1 MKKSKKFV
9 AFMLAAC
16 MVCAFPTVITGCDS
30 GDGDGTSQEDVKPEK
45 IKDGTNITLNLGA
58 TQKIKVSE
66 HIKSNGKK
74 VEVSCNSNI
83 ASATLEGD
91 TVTVKGVAKGFA
103 NLILKCIDITVTFN
117 VSVLGEEDGKRP
129 APVFG
134 DLNAELDL
142 NENSFVEVTLAP
154 VFGGDG
160 FDVIYTIANNLI
172 NGAEINGNKLKF
184 APVASGNYEITVS
197 AKCTDIQNPANVYE
211 NITFKVTVN
220 VTKTEA
226 PVYYTVTIDGKE
238 QQVKHG
244 DKIKLPLTTE
254 QEIPEGKQFA
264 GWQVG
269 EQVLSGGSTVIIT
282 QSLTINS
289 VITDKPKE
297 EPVKIKDIEDKS
309 FRLAEGSYI
318 FDIADYITTNGHTV
332 SLTSSEEGVAVV
344 SESGG
349 TVTITAITAG
359 KTEISLVCGSI
370 TLNFGVTVK
379 NAVPVF
385 DNGVINIDR
394 GVSDTGT
401 FEIKP
406 DGAETYSYEYSA
418 DGATVTNIDGKDIL
432 SYTAQSTQN
441 TTLTVNVTAT
451 DSATQA
457 VETLTFTVQVNVKDT
472 SKYRVKN
479 GGFETGDL
487 TGWTLS
493 DPSLAEGVTVV
504 QSAEGYWGGTASY
517 NRTGNY
523 HFNGQEGGIRE
534 NATYTLTSSPFTL
547 GGSGYISFKIGGRA
561 AVVKIYDKTT
571 DVLLAQYSNTAYADH
586 DVGHVELGARQA
598 TMSTYVA
605 DLSEYIG
612 LELYLVLEDNLTDGW
627 GHSIMDDVNTYYET
641 VPTVEGR
648 FDTVKNLC
656 EHGGTA
662 SIPWVKA
669 QSTVAINRLQITKKI
684 TNTVADE
691 GEADLTSYLV
701 NAEGKLAGNA
711 DATVN
716 KLIVKVQEGETVYT
730 ENLTAFALAA
740 GKSYTVTYKLVSGDY
755 SAEETF
761 VITVK
766 DDYQVTNGN
775 FETGDLSGWIYTV
788 ADGSTDFGR
797 VENANYYWNNPT
809 NLFNK
814 EGNYLFTGIETLP
827 GTNMEA
833 GKGTLRSSNFTLKQ
847 NGWISFL
854 LGGAHNA
861 DCGIR
866 IRNAE
871 DDSILAEFNNLDKGF
886 DGVMDRYKYQ
896 FTGMDANTLCYV
908 EIFDNA
914 ESGWGLVVVDDIR
927 TDWGANEPEG
937 TLIDPVML

>member
-1 MKKSKKFV
+1 
-9 AFMLAAC
+9 
-16 MVCAFPTVITGCDS
+16 
-30 GDGDGTSQEDVKPEK
+30 
-45 IKDGTNITLNLGA
+45 
-58 TQKIKVSE
+58 
-66 HIKSNGKK
+66 
-74 VEVSCNSNI
+74 
-83 ASATLEGD
+83 
-91 TVTVKGVAKGFA
+91 
-103 NLILKCIDITVTFN
+103 
-117 VSVLGEEDGKRP
+117 
-129 APVFG
+129 
-134 DLNAELDL
+134 
-142 NENSFVEVTLAP
+142 
-154 VFGGDG
+154 
-160 FDVIYTIANNLI
+160 
-172 NGAEINGNKLKF
+172 
-184 APVASGNYEITVS
+184 
-197 AKCTDIQNPANVYE
+197 
-211 NITFKVTVN
+211 
-220 VTKTEA
+220 
-226 PVYYTVTIDGKE
+226 
-238 QQVKHG
+238 
-244 DKIKLPLTTE
+244 
-254 QEIPEGKQFA
+254 
-264 GWQVG
+264 
-269 EQVLSGGSTVIIT
+269 
-282 QSLTINS
+282 
-289 VITDKPKE
+289 
-297 EPVKIKDIEDKS
+297 
-309 FRLAEGSYI
+309 
-318 FDIADYITTNGHTV
+318 
-332 SLTSSEEGVAVV
+332 
-344 SESGG
+344 
-349 TVTITAITAG
+349 
-359 KTEISLVCGSI
+359 
-370 TLNFGVTVK
+370 
-379 NAVPVF
+379 
-385 DNGVINIDR
+385 
-394 GVSDTGT
+394 
-401 FEIKP
+401 
-406 DGAETYSYEYSA
+406 
-418 DGATVTNIDGKDIL
+418 
-432 SYTAQSTQN
+432 
-441 TTLTVNVTAT
+441 
-451 DSATQA
+451 
-457 VETLTFTVQVNVKDT
+457 
-472 SKYRVKN
+472 
-479 GGFETGDL
+479 
-487 TGWTLS
+487 
-493 DPSLAEGVTVV
+493 
-504 QSAEGYWGGTASY
+504 
-517 NRTGNY
+517 
-523 HFNGQEGGIRE
+523 
-534 NATYTLTSSPFTL
+534 
-547 GGSGYISFKIGGRA
+547 
-561 AVVKIYDKTT
+561 
-571 DVLLAQYSNTAYADH
+571 
-586 DVGHVELGARQA
+586 
-598 TMSTYVA
+598 
-605 DLSEYIG
+605 
-612 LELYLVLEDNLTDGW
+612 
-627 GHSIMDDVNTYYET
+627 MDDVNTYYET
-641 VPTVEGR
+641 VPTVDGR

-730 ENLTAFALAA
+730 ENLTAFALTA

-937 TLIDPVML
+937 TLIDPVTL